1 MILDSNKV
9 NDVLGRGR
17 RVRARLSE
25 LRTEQMIQ
33 DRIRQ
38 THMDNIDRLSLSKVE
53 KEEAMLVMGKA
64 LKIFQKVS
72 DERNRTAKDALET
85 VINWALSKI
94 FTDPTQSFELK
105 IEEHSDARSGKTMEL
120 YLIDLNTG
128 YSRSLKD
135 QQGNAMA
142 QIVSFLMLLTVIK
155 FVDAS
160 KVLVL
165 DEMFSGLEDDTAI
178 RMLSDILVSL
188 AKNDGFQI
196 FLTEQNSLISDNEEF
211 VRVVVALEDLEE
223 GLIVKRI
230 EGV

>member
-1 MILDSNKV
+1 MSMRE
-9 NDVLGRGR
+9 VLLRS
-17 RVRARLSE
+17 SE
-25 LRTEQMIQ
+25 VKSKLENLKTEQLIQ
-33 DRIRQ
+33 DRIRKA
-38 THMDNIDRLSLSKVE
+38 HLENIERLSLSKKE
-53 KEEAMLVMGKA
+53 KEDAMEVLAKA
-64 LKIFQKVS
+64 TKIFQKVS

-94 FTDPTQSFELK
+94 FTDPTQSYELK

-165 DEMFSGLEDDTAI
+165 DEMFSGLEDENAV

-211 VRVVVALEDLEE
+211 VRIVVALEDHED

-230 EGV
+230 EGA